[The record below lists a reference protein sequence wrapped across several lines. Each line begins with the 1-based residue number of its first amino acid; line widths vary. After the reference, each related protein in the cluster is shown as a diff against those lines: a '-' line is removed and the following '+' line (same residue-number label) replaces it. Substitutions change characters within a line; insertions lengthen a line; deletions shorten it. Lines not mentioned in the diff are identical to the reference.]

1 MKDEEVL
8 MSLTYLESLCFRNG
22 PYHQC
27 PFKLKKLS
35 PGRLRFLSRGK
46 GCTGTRILPT
56 VSQISNLE
64 KRTLN

>member
-8 MSLTYLESLCFRNG
+8 MSLTYFESLCFRNG

-46 GCTGTRILPT
+46 DAQEPE
-56 VSQISNLE
+56 SYQQDSKSN
-64 KRTLN
+64 